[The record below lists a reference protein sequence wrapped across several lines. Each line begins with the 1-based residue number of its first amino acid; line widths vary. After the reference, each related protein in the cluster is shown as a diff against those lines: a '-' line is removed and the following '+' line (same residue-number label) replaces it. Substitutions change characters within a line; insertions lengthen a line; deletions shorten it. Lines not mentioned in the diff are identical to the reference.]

1 MPRFFPSFLA
11 SRRPATALLLLGLV
25 ASAAAHV
32 SSGAHAAP
40 VLAAAAAS
48 APAASGST
56 AASGPSSELR
66 FTADERAILEC
77 LRAGLPKT
85 VSVGSGFLSTDLT
98 FLDPSNLV
106 LHEGTATFKVR
117 VKGRTM
123 PIDQVLN
130 PIVRLERDSRSGQ
143 YFGVISSLP
152 ISLPGLGTMDLSQS
166 IPRIEI
172 PEVLDNLWQLPD
184 KPLALRLRIRRIAIL
199 EHLVD
204 VGADVEFAPVANS
217 APAPTSSRE
226 RP

>member
-1 MPRFFPSFLA
+1 MLRLRLTS
-11 SRRPATALLLLGLV
+11 LV
-25 ASAAAHV
+25 M
-32 SSGAHAAP
+32 G
-40 VLAAAAAS
+40 LAAAATL
-48 APAASGST
+48 AAATPSPT
-56 AASGPSSELR
+56 PPGPSSELR

-85 VSVGSGFLSTDLT
+85 VSVGSGLLSTDLT
-98 FLDPSNLV
+98 FLDPSNVV
-106 LHEGTATFKVR
+106 LHDGTASFKVR

-130 PIVRLERDSRSGQ
+130 PVVRLERDAASGR
-143 YFGVISSLP
+143 YYGVISSLP
-152 ISLPGLGTMDLSQS
+152 LSLPGLGAMDLSQS

-172 PEVLDNLWQLPD
+172 PDVLDNLWQLPD

-204 VGADVEFAPVANS
+204 VGADVEFAPVS
-217 APAPTSSRE
+217 APSSTPTSSRE

>member
-1 MPRFFPSFLA
+1 MLYSRAPGDDAARTIMPHFFPALLA

-25 ASAAAHV
+25 ASAAGQV

-40 VLAAAAAS
+40 AA
-48 APAASGST
+48 T
-56 AASGPSSELR
+56 SGPSSELR

-85 VSVGSGFLSTDLT
+85 VSVGSGLLSTDLT

-106 LHEGTATFKVR
+106 LHDGTATFKVR

-217 APAPTSSRE
+217 APAHTSSRE

>member
-1 MPRFFPSFLA
+1 MPRPLSTLFVLALA
-11 SRRPATALLLLGLV
+11 STAALF
-25 ASAAAHV
+25 
-32 SSGAHAAP
+32 
-40 VLAAAAAS
+40 AAAAPAP
-48 APAASGST
+48 PAAG
-56 AASGPSSELR
+56 ASSELR

-85 VSVGSGFLSTDLT
+85 VSVGSGILSTDLT
-98 FLDPSNLV
+98 FLDPSNVV
-106 LHEGTATFKVR
+106 LHDGTATFRIR

-130 PIVRLERDSRSGQ
+130 PVVRLDRDAKSGQ
-143 YFGVISSLP
+143 YYGVISSLP
-152 ISLPGLGTMDLSQS
+152 LSLPGLGTMDLSQS

-204 VGADVEFAPVANS
+204 VGADVEFAPVS
-217 APAPTSSRE
+217 APSSPVTSRE